1 MSVFRRFLTATCN
14 KIHKIHKTMVGRV
27 VESITLVLPRYH
39 AVAVFRCPQADG
51 RCVVDVSHHHAAQPA
66 DILQQHLHV
75 HVERLVIQSVKRR
88 VHVGQYQ

>member
-1 MSVFRRFLTATCN
+1 
-14 KIHKIHKTMVGRV
+14 MVGRV

-39 AVAVFRCPQADG
+39 VVAVLRCPQADG

-66 DILQQHLHV
+66 DILQQTLHV
-75 HVERLVIQSVKRR
+75 HVERLAIQSVKRR